1 MIEVSVAQERE
12 IHQINLNFKIQVQE
26 WKNVLLRGQNPASFD
41 QYWGRFIAAQED
53 IQRRTSQ
60 LLPQM
65 AQGAAR
71 QSLQSFAD
79 SHRNLA
85 TLYQQGL
92 DAYVVAGFDFSV
104 GDAAVTGIDREPTT
118 MLQEAADSISRDNE
132 VLALELASTSQRV
145 SQIALIAIIA
155 ASLLVMLVVWQTL
168 KRGLVSPLMQVLAS
182 IKGLASGNFRQQFD
196 ANRRDELGQLARDL
210 SHMQGEIAGII
221 GAVQSTTGELHR
233 ASSAITR
240 SSGDIVNHTSET
252 EVCSEQ
258 VAAAITEMSQTVLEV
273 AGSASSVAA
282 SAEQVDTASQ
292 NGLQHMQR
300 TIESINA
307 LSSDVSLV
315 SQAMGKLEQDT
326 AAIGAVLDVIRGIA
340 EQTNLLALNAA
351 IEAARAGEQ
360 GRGFAV
366 VADEVRALAR
376 RTQESTAEI
385 QQIIQN
391 VQGGALHAAN
401 AMRQGSARSES
412 TVALAHESGQA
423 LQEVTKAISHI
434 KDMMIHIATA
444 AEEQSYATEEINKN
458 VVTVVNLVQSSHGA
472 ALQSAKIATE
482 VDQASLRLQQ
492 LVHRFSV

>member
-1 MIEVSVAQERE
+1 M
-12 IHQINLNFKIQVQE
+12 
-26 WKNVLLRGQNPASFD
+26 
-41 QYWGRFIAAQED
+41 
-53 IQRRTSQ
+53 
-60 LLPQM
+60 
-65 AQGAAR
+65 
-71 QSLQSFAD
+71 
-79 SHRNLA
+79 
-85 TLYQQGL
+85 
-92 DAYVVAGFDFSV
+92 
-104 GDAAVTGIDREPTT
+104 
-118 MLQEAADSISRDNE
+118 
-132 VLALELASTSQRV
+132 

-155 ASLLVMLVVWQTL
+155 ASLLVMVVVWQTL

-252 EVCSEQ
+252 ELCSEQ

-326 AAIGAVLDVIRGIA
+326 AAI
-340 EQTNLLALNAA
+340 
-351 IEAARAGEQ
+351 EAARAGEQ
-360 GRGFAV
+360 GRGFA
-366 VADEVRALAR
+366 
-376 RTQESTAEI
+376 
-385 QQIIQN
+385 
-391 VQGGALHAAN
+391 
-401 AMRQGSARSES
+401 
-412 TVALAHESGQA
+412 
-423 LQEVTKAISHI
+423 
-434 KDMMIHIATA
+434 
-444 AEEQSYATEEINKN
+444 
-458 VVTVVNLVQSSHGA
+458 VVNLVQSSHGA